1 MVLISYMYVNTRIL
15 IAESVLFS
23 LLQAKVCHIF
33 KWIDSNFMRK
43 KIQFTWHIQIPS
55 KYTCME
61 NIHIKRANNSIFN
74 GGCTKTNRC
83 VCMCLCLY
91 CIYVCVFFNLFSSF
105 FYLYARFLRPIY
117 LINFSEFAIFSKYFH
132 FFLLPFRQ
140 PLFFLHSKKH
150 PICVIFLE
158 EESDFFSCAADLI
171 TLKRQKSV
179 WALMFKLVPI
189 STHTLS
195 LSPSQ

>member
-1 MVLISYMYVNTRIL
+1 MLIRVYLLRNQSFFCCCKQSLSHFQVNWL
-15 IAESVLFS
+15 KFYEE
-23 LLQAKVCHIF
+23 
-33 KWIDSNFMRK
+33 

-55 KYTCME
+55 EYTCMQ
-61 NIHIKRANNSIFN
+61 NIHILRANNSIFN
-74 GGCTKTNRC
+74 GGYTKTNHC
-83 VCMCLCLY
+83 VCMCLCL
-91 CIYVCVFFNLFSSF
+91 CVFFNLFSSF
-105 FYLYARFLRPIY
+105 FCLYARFLRPIY

-132 FFLLPFRQ
+132 FFLLPFCQ

-158 EESDFFSCAADLI
+158 KESDFFSCAADLI

-189 STHTLS
+189 STH
-195 LSPSQ
+195 SPSLPLNKWGKKLFRSCA